1 MKPAY
6 KESKRES
13 KKDERKEPPAL
24 KAYEKKMGLEKK
36 PKK

>member
-6 KESKRES
+6 KEPKRES
-13 KKDERKEPPAL
+13 KKAERKESPAL